1 MPIVLITGASR
12 GIGLEFARSFAADG
26 WWVLA
31 ACRHPDRAHDLKALA
46 EGSNGAVR
54 VHRLDVTDGLRVAAL
69 ARELAGEPID
79 ILLNNAGIMGPRT
92 GFGETDYDEWLP
104 VFAVNTLAPMRM
116 AERFVEHVAG
126 SERKLIVNI
135 SSRMGSTEE
144 NTSGGNYI
152 YRSSKAALNMVAKGL
167 SLDLAPRGITVVV
180 FHPGWVQTDMGGEN
194 ALISP
199 AESVAG
205 MRAVIDGLTPKDS
218 GTFHAYDG
226 SDIPW

>member
-31 ACRHPDRAHDLKALA
+31 GCRQPDRAHDLKALA
-46 EGSNGAVR
+46 ADSNGAVR
-54 VHRLDVTDGLRVAAL
+54 VHRLDVTDGLRVEAL
-69 ARELAGEPID
+69 ARELAGDPID
-79 ILLNNAGIMGPRT
+79 ILLNNAGIMGPQT

-135 SSRMGSTEE
+135 SSRMGSIEE

-167 SLDLAPRGITVVV
+167 SLDLAPRGITVAV
-180 FHPGWVQTDMGGEN
+180 FHPGWVKTDMGGQN
-194 ALISP
+194 ALITP

-205 MRAVIDGLTPKDS
+205 MRAVIDGLTPKDTGS
-218 GTFHAYDG
+218 FHAYDG
-226 SDIPW
+226 SGIPW

>member
-31 ACRHPDRAHDLKALA
+31 ACRHPDRAHELKALA
-46 EGSNGAVR
+46 EDSDGAVR

-69 ARELAGEPID
+69 ARELAEEPID

-104 VFAVNTLAPMRM
+104 VFAVNTLAPMRL

-135 SSRMGSTEE
+135 SSRMGSIEE

-194 ALISP
+194 ALITP
-199 AESVAG
+199 AESVVG
-205 MRAVIDGLTPKDS
+205 MRAVIDGLTPKDTGS
-218 GTFHAYDG
+218 FHAYDG
-226 SDIPW
+226 SGIPW